1 MDFSVRVNIVSVSSC
16 KILAQKKMERM
27 IVTLII
33 YNLYTQYGEEEDEEE
48 EEEGRERE
56 REACD

>member
-1 MDFSVRVNIVSVSSC
+1 MRVNIVSVSSC

>member
-1 MDFSVRVNIVSVSSC
+1 MRVNIVSVSSC

-33 YNLYTQYGEEEDEEE
+33 YNLYTQHGEEDEE

-56 REACD
+56 RSV